1 MALNTFRY
9 KDYAYSPKHNLEE
22 VANTYNYLQQRHDLA
37 VEKENLI
44 QQQFAALDLNSAE
57 DEWRA
62 NKMNELQTMIM
73 MRQ

>member
-37 VEKENLI
+37 VEKKILYNNNL
-44 QQQFAALDLNSAE
+44 LL
-57 DEWRA
+57 
-62 NKMNELQTMIM
+62 
-73 MRQ
+73 